1 MAETE
6 PLVLVV
12 DDDPSNREALAWNLK
27 RAGYRALTAEDGQE
41 GWDLLQEDPERF
53 HAVLLDRMMP
63 RMDGMEVLARIKRH
77 PSLKAL
83 PVIMQTAMSAPDD
96 VREGL
101 EAGAYYYLTKP
112 FQRKMLLAI
121 VKTAVADSLGHRALQ
136 EKARRAMGSFALM
149 QRGVYHF
156 RTLMEGQLLA
166 TLLARCSADPDGVV
180 LGLAELLANAVEHG
194 NLGITYQEK
203 TRLLEEDSLLQEVE
217 RRLDHADYRDRRVV
231 LEVERHGADL
241 HYRIEDQGEG
251 FDWRKYLEIS
261 PERAFHTHGRGI
273 AMSRKLC
280 FDSLE
285 FVGKG
290 NEVRAVKKG
299 SS

>member
-1 MAETE
+1 MAEIE

-27 RAGYRALTAEDGQE
+27 RAGYRAVTADDGQV

-77 PSLKAL
+77 PLLKVL
-83 PVIMQTAMSAPDD
+83 PVIMQTAMSSPDD
-96 VREGL
+96 IRQGL

-112 FQRKMLLAI
+112 FQKKMLLAI

-136 EKARRAMGSFALM
+136 EKARKAMGSFALM

-156 RTLMEGQLLA
+156 RTLSEGQLLA
-166 TLLARCSADPDGVV
+166 TLLARCSSDPDGVV

-194 NLGITYQEK
+194 NLGISYQEK
-203 TRLLEEDSLLQEVE
+203 TRLLEDDSLLQEVE
-217 RRLDHADYRDRRVV
+217 RRLDLADYRDRRVV

-241 HYRIEDQGEG
+241 HYRIEDQGGG
-251 FDWRKYLEIS
+251 FDWKRYLEIS

-273 AMSRKLC
+273 AVARSLC
-280 FDSLE
+280 FDSLQY
-285 FVGKG
+285 VGKG

-299 SS
+299 S